1 MKDLLRGHRVALLP
15 AFIKVVVEL
24 PLAHEVQQK
33 TVREERERER
43 EVGTEGR
50 QAGKRADKRPVSLG
64 WQHWCRSKRGIC
76 ICSPRRCLQTKP
88 LVKHQL
94 LS

>member
-43 EVGTEGR
+43 KMGTEGR
-50 QAGKRADKRPVSLG
+50 QAGKWAGGQTGRRA
-64 WQHWCRSKRGIC
+64 RGVAFEAGQVGH
-76 ICSPRRCLQTKP
+76 R
-88 LVKHQL
+88 
-94 LS
+94 